1 MFERCFN
8 PDCRLPFNYREGR
21 LIRFCPIDSGSRAEH
36 PGVEHFWLCGK
47 CSKRYVF
54 VHQGGAGVKIKFRV
68 EESQETAVR
77 TSAATA

>member
-21 LIRFCPIDSGSRAEH
+21 LIRFCPTDSGSRAEH

-54 VHQGGAGVKIKFRV
+54 VHQGAGVKIKLRV

>member
-8 PDCRLPFNYREGR
+8 PDCGLPFDYREGR
-21 LIRFCPIDSGSRAEH
+21 LIRFCPTDSGSRAERH
-36 PGVEHFWLCGK
+36 GVEHFWLCGK

-54 VHQGGAGVKIKFRV
+54 VHQGGAGVKIELRF
-68 EESQETAVR
+68 EESQETAVH